1 MDNGSVPDS
10 LAAARRRGV
19 AAALAAGLLAA
30 GCSTV
35 DGVVQDVADAVFY
48 DADDG
53 SLLRA
58 AAPGDEAPYRSLH
71 EVPDEA
77 PDVSSAE
84 ERAVVA
90 AGLIAERAAAQR
102 KSAALRDPGDQ
113 AGAADPDEPRP
124 ASASPVAD
132 APADEMAAFKSHFD
146 ERFDASGGVIGAS
159 VLGTSVLGT
168 SVLGTSVPDATPEAR
183 PAPDR
188 TAAAGPETP
197 EARAAEREP
206 AGVVLHLGTAYFA
219 QGSARLRPDDR
230 ALVKEAARLQ
240 RDRGARLRVVGH
252 ASRRTA
258 DMPPVRRK
266 VLNLN
271 LSVDRASAVARALV
285 AEGVLADALS
295 IEGAAA
301 SRPVADEDTPGN
313 EALNRRAE
321 IFIAY

>member
-1 MDNGSVPDS
+1 MANGSVPDS
-10 LAAARRRGV
+10 LAAARRRAV
-19 AAALAAGLLAA
+19 AAAFAAGLLAA

-35 DGVVQDVADAVFY
+35 DGVVQDIADAVFY
-48 DADDG
+48 DADDDA
-53 SLLRA
+53 LLHA
-58 AAPGDEAPYRSLH
+58 AAPDDEAPYRSLH
-71 EVPDEA
+71 EVPDET

-90 AGLIAERAAAQR
+90 AGLIAERAAAR
-102 KSAALRDPGDQ
+102 RRSAALRDPGAQ
-113 AGAADPDEPRP
+113 GGAADPERRDPDEPRP
-124 ASASPVAD
+124 AGADPVAD

-146 ERFDASGGVIGAS
+146 ERFDASGGVLGVSVLSAG
-159 VLGTSVLGT
+159 VLGT
-168 SVLGTSVPDATPEAR
+168 A
-183 PAPDR
+183 
-188 TAAAGPETP
+188 PETP
-197 EARAAEREP
+197 ETRAAERDP

-240 RDRGARLRVVGH
+240 RDRSARLRVVGH

-271 LSVDRASAVARALV
+271 LSLDRASAVARALV
-285 AEGVLADALS
+285 SEGVPAGALS

-321 IFIAY
+321 IFIEY

>member
-1 MDNGSVPDS
+1 MISEGDRRRNMANGSVPDS
-10 LAAARRRGV
+10 LAAARRRAV
-19 AAALAAGLLAA
+19 VIAFAAGLLAA

-35 DGVVQDVADAVFY
+35 DGVVQDIADAVFY
-48 DADDG
+48 DADDDT
-53 SLLRA
+53 LLRA
-58 AAPGDEAPYRSLH
+58 TAPDDEAPYRSLH

-90 AGLIAERAAAQR
+90 AGLIAERAAAR
-102 KSAALRDPGDQ
+102 RRSAARRDPGARD
-113 AGAADPDEPRP
+113 GAADLERRAPDEPRP
-124 ASASPVAD
+124 AGAGLVAD
-132 APADEMAAFKSHFD
+132 APADEMAVFKSHFD
-146 ERFDASGGVIGAS
+146 ERFDASGGVLGAR
-159 VLGTSVLGT
+159 VLSA
-168 SVLGTSVPDATPEAR
+168 VPETR
-183 PAPDR
+183 PAPGG
-188 TAAAGPETP
+188 TGAAGPETP
-197 EARAAEREP
+197 ETRTAERDP

-240 RDRGARLRVVGH
+240 RDRSARLRVVGH

-271 LSVDRASAVARALV
+271 LSLDRASAVARALV
-285 AEGVLADALS
+285 AEGVPAGALS

-321 IFIAY
+321 IFIEY

>member
-1 MDNGSVPDS
+1 MISEGDRRRNMANGSVPDS
-10 LAAARRRGV
+10 LAAARRRAV
-19 AAALAAGLLAA
+19 AAAFAAGLLAA

-35 DGVVQDVADAVFY
+35 DGVVQDIADAVFY
-48 DADDG
+48 DADDDT
-53 SLLRA
+53 LLRA
-58 AAPGDEAPYRSLH
+58 TASDDEAPYRSLH
-71 EVPDEA
+71 EVPDET

-90 AGLIAERAAAQR
+90 AGLIAERAAAR
-102 KSAALRDPGDQ
+102 RRSAALRDPGARD
-113 AGAADPDEPRP
+113 GAADPERRAPDEPRP
-124 ASASPVAD
+124 AGADPVAD

-146 ERFDASGGVIGAS
+146 ERFDASGGV
-159 VLGTSVLGT
+159 LGT
-168 SVLGTSVPDATPEAR
+168 APETR
-183 PAPDR
+183 PAPGR

-197 EARAAEREP
+197 ETRAAERDP

-240 RDRGARLRVVGH
+240 RDRSARLRVVGH
-252 ASRRTA
+252 ASRWTA

-271 LSVDRASAVARALV
+271 LSLDRASAVARALV
-285 AEGVLADALS
+285 AEGVPAGALS

-321 IFIAY
+321 IFIEY